1 MKKTKLRNLIYLG
14 IAVLVLLH
22 ILIDSPNLNPLYL
35 DGAMFWALLFSACL
49 AVYAVF
55 RYGEV
60 LTYNGRVSV
69 EFTEGSPKKLLA
81 LVCALAMTGSV
92 LTAAAW
98 AAPAALSSSSLPAP
112 ETPRTST
119 SLAEARR
126 VRYLAPAR

>member
-81 LVCALAMTGSV
+81 LAAAPLVLAALAGE
-92 LTAAAW
+92 LTAL
-98 AAPAALSSSSLPAP
+98 AAPLDKKRP
-112 ETPRTST
+112 
-119 SLAEARR
+119 
-126 VRYLAPAR
+126 